1 MNKPKIEI
9 DIIFKDKLQNHEV
22 TPDPALWAK
31 ISEKLPQKEKKKKAV
46 LWWFLP
52 LGIAAS
58 FLLFLFLQTPEK
70 VSVEDYNG
78 FVFEED
84 PEEECTPINL
94 EVTAVLGLPKLG
106 DEKESTKES
115 VSKKNATKA
124 KKERAVYTTRQKNIA
139 TAETV
144 NNPFNAL
151 QKAITNS
158 KSQETTIKQE
168 IKNQETKSTI
178 KDLKSLPK
186 EVLTIIAEA
195 DTLPKINENL
205 IINNITGVQN
215 DEKDEGE
222 SVKNLKRKWSIQPQ
236 IAPLVYNSISG
247 NSSIEAS
254 FQNNV
259 ASTNAGISYGV
270 KIAYQASSK
279 WQIRSGISTANV
291 AVFTNQI
298 TDQSLFKGGVSSIQF
313 EDFENE
319 LSQPQPQAEPRPQ
332 SEEVVNELSSP
343 IVVEDSEQ
351 QPTNSDVESPT
362 ANITEGI
369 LQQQIN
375 YIEIPVEFTYQILNK
390 RFGATFIG
398 GVSTF
403 ILNQNNNEIFFEESG
418 NKRLIGSS
426 NNLNSTSFSGNVGV
440 GLNYKITDKI
450 KINIEPTIKIQFNA
464 FDKSTDFNP
473 YIFGVYS
480 GIILKL

>member
-1 MNKPKIEI
+1 MNKPKKEI
-9 DIIFKDKLQNHEV
+9 DVIFKDKLQNHEV

-31 ISEKLPQKEKKKKAV
+31 ISEKLPQKEKKRKAV

-52 LGIAAS
+52 VGIAAS
-58 FLLFLFLQTPEK
+58 FLLFLFLQTPK
-70 VSVEDYNG
+70 TVSVEDYNE

-115 VSKKNATKA
+115 VSKKNVIKA
-124 KKERAVYTTRQKNIA
+124 KKERAVYTTQQKSIA

-144 NNPFNAL
+144 NNPFNVL
-151 QKAITNS
+151 QK
-158 KSQETTIKQE
+158 TIKNNNLKE
-168 IKNQETKSTI
+168 TSIEREVIKNQEADSTI
-178 KDLKSLPK
+178 KGLNTSANDELD
-186 EVLTIIAEA
+186 IIAAA
-195 DTLPKINENL
+195 DTLQKIDENL

-215 DEKDEGE
+215 DEKNE
-222 SVKNLKRKWSIQPQ
+222 SESFKNFKRKWSIQPQ

-247 NSSIEAS
+247 NSSIEAN

-298 TDQSLFKGGVSSIQF
+298 TDQSLFRGGVSSIQF

-319 LSQPQPQAEPRPQ
+319 LSQPQAEPLPQ
-332 SEEVVNELSSP
+332 SEEVVNESPSP

-351 QPTNSDVESPT
+351 QPTNSDAEIPT
-362 ANITEGI
+362 ANATEGI

-418 NKRLIGSS
+418 NKRLVGSS
-426 NNLNSTSFSGNVGV
+426 NNLNNTSFSGNVGI

>member
-1 MNKPKIEI
+1 MNKPKKEI
-9 DIIFKDKLQNHEV
+9 DAIFKDKLQNHEV

-31 ISEKLPQKEKKKKAV
+31 ISEKLPQKKKKRKAV

-52 LGIAAS
+52 IGIAAS
-58 FLLFLFLQTPEK
+58 FLLFLFLQIPG
-70 VSVEDYNG
+70 VVNVEEYNG
-78 FVFEED
+78 FVFEEK
-84 PEEECTPINL
+84 PEEECAPTNL

-106 DEKESTKES
+106 EEKELI
-115 VSKKNATKA
+115 KKGTAKKIATKT
-124 KKERAVYTTRQKNIA
+124 KKERVVYTIQKKNFA
-139 TAETV
+139 TAEIGNT
-144 NNPFNAL
+144 PFKSL
-151 QKAITNS
+151 EKAITKGKFQQNII
-158 KSQETTIKQE
+158 EPE
-168 IKNQETKSTI
+168 IKNKETKSTT
-178 KDLKSLPK
+178 KDLKSSPK
-186 EVLTIIAEA
+186 EVLTIIVEA
-195 DTLPKINENL
+195 DTLPKIDENL

-270 KIAYQASSK
+270 KIAYQATSK

-298 TDQSLFKGGVSSIQF
+298 TDQSLLRGGVSSIQF

-319 LSQPQPQAEPRPQ
+319 LSQPQAESQPE
-332 SEEVVNELSSP
+332 SEEIVSESP
-343 IVVEDSEQ
+343 SPVVVENSAQ
-351 QPTNSDVESPT
+351 QPTNSEVESPT
-362 ANITEGI
+362 ANVAEGV

-398 GVSTF
+398 GVSAF
-403 ILNQNNNEIFFEESG
+403 ILNQNDNEIFFEESG

-426 NNLNSTSFSGNVGV
+426 NNLNSTSFSGNVGI
-440 GLNYKITDKI
+440 GLDFKITDKI
-450 KINIEPTIKIQFNA
+450 KISVEPTFKIQFNA
-464 FDKSTDFNP
+464 FDSSTDFNP
-473 YIFGVYS
+473 YIFGIYS
-480 GIILKL
+480 GMKFDL